1 MFLNQY
7 FTNND
12 QLKSEKRVIS
22 YYYGSTCYD
31 FLSDNGVFSKKKVD
45 FGSITLIETY
55 LKNKKDI
62 KNFLDVGCGYGFLSI
77 VLAKELKINHGVG
90 VDVNLRALNL
100 AEENTKLNQ
109 VSVSFKESN
118 IYENVE
124 GKFDLIITNPPIRAG
139 KKVVLSILLDAY
151 KYLEPNGELWAVI
164 RKDQGVKSIIKV
176 LLERYKV
183 EIKEKNKGFYVFC
196 CKND

>member
-1 MFLNQY
+1 MCLNQY

-12 QLKSEKRVIS
+12 ELKSEKRVIKFN
-22 YYYGSTCYD
+22 YGSHC
-31 FLSDNGVFSKKKVD
+31 FEFISDNGVFSKDKID
-45 FGSITLIETY
+45 FGSITLLETY
-55 LKNKKDI
+55 LKNKKNI
-62 KNFLDVGCGYGFLSI
+62 HNFLDVGCGYGFLSI
-77 VLAKELKINHGVG
+77 VLARMLNVSGVG
-90 VDVNLRALNL
+90 VDVNLRALDL
-100 AEENTKLNQ
+100 ANHNARLNQ

-139 KKVVLSILLDAY
+139 KKVVLSILLDAR
-151 KYLEPNGELWAVI
+151 KYLTSHGELWAVI
-164 RKDQGVKSIIKV
+164 RKDQGAKSIIKV
-176 LLERYKV
+176 LLESYQV

>member
-1 MFLNQY
+1 M
-7 FTNND
+7 
-12 QLKSEKRVIS
+12 
-22 YYYGSTCYD
+22 
-31 FLSDNGVFSKKKVD
+31 
-45 FGSITLIETY
+45 
-55 LKNKKDI
+55 
-62 KNFLDVGCGYGFLSI
+62 
-77 VLAKELKINHGVG
+77 
-90 VDVNLRALNL
+90 
-100 AEENTKLNQ
+100 NQ

-183 EIKEKNKGFYVFC
+183 EIKKKIRVFMYFVAKMIDNKIKYC
-196 CKND
+196 

>member
-7 FTNND
+7 FTNNN
-12 QLKSEKRVIS
+12 QLQSEIRVIN
-22 YYYGSTCYD
+22 YNYGSTCFE
-31 FLSDNGVFSKKKVD
+31 FLSDNGVFSKNKID

-62 KNFLDVGCGYGFLSI
+62 KSFLDVGCGYGFLSI

-90 VDVNLRALNL
+90 VDVNLRALEL
-100 AEENTKLNQ
+100 AKKNAELNQ

-124 GKFDLIITNPPIRAG
+124 GLFDLIITNPPIRAG
-139 KKVVLSILLDAY
+139 KKVVLDILMKAQEHLNS
-151 KYLEPNGELWAVI
+151 NGELWAVI
-164 RKDQGVKSIIKV
+164 RKDQGAKSIIKV
-176 LLERYKV
+176 LSEVYKI

-196 CKND
+196 CKNR